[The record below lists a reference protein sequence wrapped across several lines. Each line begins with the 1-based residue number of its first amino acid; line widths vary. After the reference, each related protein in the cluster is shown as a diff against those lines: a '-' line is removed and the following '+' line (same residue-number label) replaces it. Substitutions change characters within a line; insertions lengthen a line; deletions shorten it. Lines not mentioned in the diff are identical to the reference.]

1 MKHLIQIEEIF
12 HRDEPRLA
20 LRCRYNF
27 EVIERIKQL
36 PGRRW
41 SESRKLWH
49 LPIDTSKPLL
59 QSTFS
64 AYQLEINSE
73 TKSCTERSLPVA
85 QNTAIPN
92 RQTPIKRQLDQH
104 DQPAVRIDL
113 RGGLLRVFLTYDA
126 AAVDFLKTLQRAFWH
141 PDQKCWIVKGSVENL
156 NLLIDRFGIDAFQ
169 GSLAKIRHVLQA
181 NIRPKGLISISP
193 FKLDSNYLMIDL
205 AWDHKAIG
213 LIKGVPG
220 RKYHK
225 GERCW
230 LIPSTENAV
239 ACLEQLCKRENF
251 QLSKDLGA
259 RELRPASKVSS
270 KKPDQRWFRGLAT
283 AESLVMEEYAESL
296 FRQYYSYNTI
306 KTYVRYFRHFL
317 QHHGAERIINLGKGE
332 LINYF
337 DFWVQKEVADSSIN
351 QVINAIKYYYEKVLG
366 RPKMKFDWARP
377 RKRTRL
383 PEVMSRGEVRQLF
396 SQVKNPKHLALLMT
410 TYATGLRASEVTRLR
425 LSDLSP
431 ERGTIR
437 VIRGKGNRDRTVML
451 SPELWPILSA
461 YIEQYKP
468 KEWLFEGRD
477 PSEPYAVR
485 SLQSIVQKAR
495 KKAGLRKT
503 ISTHTLR
510 HSFATHLLESGTDV
524 RLIQELLGHANI
536 ETTLRYT
543 HVSARQLSKV
553 ISPLDDLL
561 ADLRGEKAQ

>member
-1 MKHLIQIEEIF
+1 MKYLIQIEEIF
-12 HRDEPRLA
+12 HRNEPRLA

-49 LPIDTSKPLL
+49 LPINTAKSVL

-64 AYQLEINSE
+64 AYQLEFNSDPN
-73 TKSCTERSLPVA
+73 SCTEPSLPEA
-85 QNTAIPN
+85 HDTATPN
-92 RQTPIKRQLDQH
+92 RQTSMKRQSDQH
-104 DQPAVRIDL
+104 DPQAVRIDL
-113 RGGLLRVFLTYDA
+113 RSGLLRIFLTYNAVD
-126 AAVDFLKTLQRAFWH
+126 VDFLKSLQRAFWH
-141 PDQKCWIVKGSVENL
+141 PDHKCWIVKGSIENL

-169 GSLAKIRHVLQA
+169 GRLAEIRHLIHA
-181 NIRPKGLISISP
+181 NIRPKGLISVCP
-193 FKLDSNYLMIDL
+193 FQLDANYLMVDL

-213 LIKGVPG
+213 LIKRVPG
-220 RKYHK
+220 RRYHK

-230 LIPSTENAV
+230 LIPSTQNAI

-251 QLSKDLGA
+251 QLSKDLGEHA
-259 RELRPASKVSS
+259 LRPAPKVSL
-270 KKPDQRWFRGLAT
+270 KKPDQRWFAGLAA
-283 AESLVMEEYAESL
+283 AESLILEEYADSL

-317 QHHGAERIINLGKGE
+317 EHHGAKQVMILDKGG

-337 DFWVQKEVADSSIN
+337 DIWVQKEVADSSIN

-383 PEVMSRGEVRQLF
+383 PEVMSKGEVRQLF
-396 SQVKNPKHLALLMT
+396 SQVQNPKHLALLMT

-425 LSDLSP
+425 ISDLSP

-451 SPELWPILSA
+451 SPELWSILST
-461 YIEQYKP
+461 YMEKYEP

-553 ISPLDDLL
+553 VSPLDDLM
-561 ADLRGEKAQ
+561 ADLRGKKAQ

>member
-1 MKHLIQIEEIF
+1 MKHRIEVEEIS

-20 LRCRYNF
+20 IACSYDF
-27 EVIERIKQL
+27 ELIELIRTI

-41 SESRKLWH
+41 SESRKVWH
-49 LPIDTSKPLL
+49 IPIDTSKQLL
-59 QSTFS
+59 RTIFS
-64 AYQLEINSE
+64 SYQLLIHSDL
-73 TKSCTERSLPVA
+73 KSCTERSLPEA
-85 QNTAIPN
+85 HKTAIPES
-92 RQTPIKRQLDQH
+92 QTPIKRQLDEH
-104 DQPAVRIDL
+104 DHQVVRIDL
-113 RGGLLRVFLTYDA
+113 RGGLLRVFMNYDREI
-126 AAVDFLKTLQRAFWH
+126 VDFLKTLQRAFWH
-141 PDQKCWIVKGSVENL
+141 PDQKCWIVKGTLENL
-156 NLLIDRFGIDAFQ
+156 NLLIDKFGVEVFH
-169 GSLAKIRHVLQA
+169 GGLSNMRHLLQA
-181 NIRPKGLISISP
+181 NVRPKGLISISR
-193 FKLDSNYLMIDL
+193 FELDVHYLMVDL

-213 LIKGVPG
+213 LIKRVPG
-220 RKYHK
+220 RRYHK

-230 LIPSTENAV
+230 LIPSTQHAV

-251 QLSKDLGA
+251 QLRKDLGDKK
-259 RELRPASKVSS
+259 LSS
-270 KKPDQRWFRGLAT
+270 APKRSTKKPDQRWFTGLAKK
-283 AESLVMEEYAESL
+283 ESLLIEEYADSL

-306 KTYVRYFRHFL
+306 KTYVRYFKHFL
-317 QHHGAERIINLGKGE
+317 QQHGAERILDLEKGA

-337 DFWVQKEVADSSIN
+337 DIWVQKGVADSSIN
-351 QVINAIKYYYEKVLG
+351 QAINAIKYYYEKVLG

-461 YIEQYKP
+461 YIERYKP
-468 KEWLFEGRD
+468 KEWLFEGR
-477 PSEPYAVR
+477 STGEPYAVR

-543 HVSARQLSKV
+543 HVSTRQLSKV
-553 ISPLDDLL
+553 VSPLDDLI
-561 ADLRGEKAQ
+561 ADLREQKV

>member
-1 MKHLIQIEEIF
+1 MKHRIQIEEII

-20 LRCRYNF
+20 LKFSYAF
-27 EVIERIKQL
+27 ELVERIRQL

-41 SESRKLWH
+41 SDSRKLWH
-49 LPIDTSKPLL
+49 IPIDTPQQLL

-64 AYQLEINSE
+64 TYHLEIISSPI
-73 TKSCTERSLPVA
+73 SCTERSLPEA
-85 QNTAIPN
+85 HNTAITIS
-92 RQTPIKRQLDQH
+92 QTPIKRQLDEH
-104 DQPAVRIDL
+104 DHPAVRIDL
-113 RGGLLRVFLTYDA
+113 RSGLLRIFLSYDTVA
-126 AAVDFLKTLQRAFWH
+126 IEFLKTLQRAFWH

-156 NLLIDRFGIDAFQ
+156 NLLIDRFGVDAFQ
-169 GSLAKIRHVLQA
+169 GRLSKIRHVLQA
-181 NIRPKGLISISP
+181 NIRPLGLISISP
-193 FKLDSNYLMIDL
+193 FKLDRNYLIVDL
-205 AWDHKAIG
+205 AWDYKAIG
-213 LIKGVPG
+213 LIKRVPG
-220 RKYHK
+220 RRYHK

-230 LIPSTENAV
+230 LIPSTQHAV
-239 ACLEQLCKRENF
+239 ACLEQLCKRDNF
-251 QLSKDLGA
+251 QLVKELG
-259 RELRPASKVSS
+259 EEKLRPAPKVSS
-270 KKPDQRWFRGLAT
+270 KKPDQKWFAGLAA
-283 AESLVMEEYAESL
+283 AEALILEEYADSL

-317 QHHGAERIINLGKGE
+317 QHHGSKRIMKLEKGA

-337 DFWVQKEVADSSIN
+337 DIWVQKKVADSSIN

-383 PEVMSRGEVRQLF
+383 PEVMSRGEVRQLL

-461 YIEQYKP
+461 YIEKYKP

-477 PSEPYAVR
+477 PGESYAVR

-553 ISPLDDLL
+553 VSPLDDLL